1 MGGTTIIHFVIQVV
15 HNEKG
20 VKTTLSKSNQPFLQ
34 LPSIAIPGPLKSP
47 TIEQQGGSETVGFQH
62 RQMIVKHTHTHTH
75 THKHTHT
82 HRDSHTHMHTQ
93 RDQIQTLR
101 TYSAG
106 VHLQRNISV
115 QILHIKW
122 ESVQILHIKWE
133 PYCRLH

>member
-62 RQMIVKHTHTHTH
+62 RQMIVKHTHTHTQ
-75 THKHTHT
+75 KHTHT
-82 HRDSHTHMHTQ
+82 QRLTHTHAHTA
-93 RDQIQTLR
+93 RSNSNIKNILSRCTFTKKHFR
-101 TYSAG
+101 TDFTYKMG
-106 VHLQRNISV
+106 VRTDFTYKMGA
-115 QILHIKW
+115 IL
-122 ESVQILHIKWE
+122 
-133 PYCRLH
+133 